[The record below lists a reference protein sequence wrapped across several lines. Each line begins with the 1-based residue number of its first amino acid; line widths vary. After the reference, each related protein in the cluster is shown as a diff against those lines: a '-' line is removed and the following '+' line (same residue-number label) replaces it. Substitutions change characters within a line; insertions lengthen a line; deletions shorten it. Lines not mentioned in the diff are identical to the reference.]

1 MSGSDLQ
8 RLATDL
14 AGNSDH
20 VAFLRSQLRDAVD
33 PEDVV
38 HVLRRN
44 GYEITLDE
52 LARVANAHGELSEAE
67 LEGVAGGAMTDEQ
80 RLAARVVMGI
90 FTLGAS
96 EIFMKLAHD
105 SQRR

>member
-20 VAFLRSQLRDAVD
+20 VASLRSQLKDAVD

-38 HVLRRN
+38 HVLSRN
-44 GYEITLDE
+44 GYAVTVDE
-52 LARVANAHGELSEAE
+52 LVRVANARGELSDAE

-96 EIFMKLAHD
+96 EIFIKLAHD
-105 SQRR
+105 SRRR